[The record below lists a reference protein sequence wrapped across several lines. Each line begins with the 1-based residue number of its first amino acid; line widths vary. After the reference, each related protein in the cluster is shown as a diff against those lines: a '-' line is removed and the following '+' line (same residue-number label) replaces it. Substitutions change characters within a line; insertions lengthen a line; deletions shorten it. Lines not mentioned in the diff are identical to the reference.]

1 MITVLHVGRSA
12 VCRERLLSASGDPL
26 ISVCSVPTVDAAV
39 AKARQWR
46 PDCWVCEHALLSAC
60 PEDLRRLVATVS
72 GAPLLVHGAGSLPTA
87 LADRPNVA
95 RVTAETVVDT
105 VLEVTNDLDDGR
117 TSSSP
122 SVLLPLL
129 DRSTDR
135 VARLDRDGT
144 YRSVSDALASLVGAP
159 ASRIVGTR
167 LADHA
172 PAAAADRLHEHGIR
186 AIDTGVI
193 QRYENDRHRYLFV
206 PDGEG
211 FRLIVQESVDGA
223 NRSPEPVTEFIDTVL
238 NRLTDIFFVFDLQGR
253 FLHWND
259 RLTETTGYT
268 DEEIASMTPMAFFV
282 QEDYDRV
289 AAAITKVVD
298 TGDATETVRLRTRDG
313 QLLPYEFTGSMVPDD
328 EGRPSYVCG
337 IARDVSCRQRA
348 ERALR
353 ERQQALSNLIRN
365 LPGVVL
371 RYRNEEGYPIEFM
384 GQGCSDLT
392 GHSHELFESGELSWS
407 EDIVHPDDRDRVR
420 THIRDAV
427 EAGEQYQS
435 RYRIRGDDGTIRWIW
450 EQGAIVD
457 DPDGSIDYL
466 DGYLS
471 EITDLVRTQRE
482 LRRERAFTE
491 SALDAQPDLFYVFT
505 LDGRILRWNDR
516 FAEVTGY
523 TDEEIAS
530 MHPTEFVESDD
541 VERVV
546 DAMER
551 VVTEER
557 TIGVEAT
564 LVTEGGERIPYEFVG
579 SVMNDVEAPASGAD
593 APTEAYI
600 CGTGRDITQRV
611 RVEAELEEA
620 IAELERSNDELER
633 FAYVASHDLKE
644 PLRMIH
650 SYLDLVQRRYGG
662 ALDED
667 ADEFIEYAT
676 DGAERMRQM
685 IDDLLTYSRIG
696 TTDAEFD
703 PVDCHVV
710 LDRVLDNLQIA
721 IEETNTEVTIDAL
734 PTVTADDQQL
744 VQLFQNLI
752 SNAIS
757 YASEEDPRIHVSATE
772 TDDGWRFSVADNGIG
787 IEESQFEEVFEI
799 FSSGS
804 NGTESTG
811 IGLAICEKIVARHD
825 GEIWIESQP
834 GEGSTFFF
842 TLPDRD

>member
-1 MITVLHVGRSA
+1 MITVLHAGRSA

-26 ISVCSVPTVDAAV
+26 ISVCSVPTVEAAV
-39 AKARQWR
+39 AKAGQWR
-46 PDCWVCEHALLSAC
+46 PDCWVCEHALLPAC

-117 TSSSP
+117 ASPSP

-144 YRSVSDALASLVGAP
+144 YRSVSDALATLVGAP

-167 LADHA
+167 LADYA
-172 PAAAADRLHEHGIR
+172 PDAAADRLHEHGIR

-268 DEEIASMTPMAFFV
+268 DEEIASM
-282 QEDYDRV
+282 
-289 AAAITKVVD
+289 
-298 TGDATETVRLRTRDG
+298 
-313 QLLPYEFTGSMVPDD
+313 
-328 EGRPSYVCG
+328 
-337 IARDVSCRQRA
+337 
-348 ERALR
+348 
-353 ERQQALSNLIRN
+353 
-365 LPGVVL
+365 
-371 RYRNEEGYPIEFM
+371 
-384 GQGCSDLT
+384 
-392 GHSHELFESGELSWS
+392 
-407 EDIVHPDDRDRVR
+407 
-420 THIRDAV
+420 
-427 EAGEQYQS
+427 
-435 RYRIRGDDGTIRWIW
+435 
-450 EQGAIVD
+450 
-457 DPDGSIDYL
+457 
-466 DGYLS
+466 
-471 EITDLVRTQRE
+471 
-482 LRRERAFTE
+482 
-491 SALDAQPDLFYVFT
+491 
-505 LDGRILRWNDR
+505 
-516 FAEVTGY
+516 
-523 TDEEIAS
+523 
-530 MHPTEFVESDD
+530 HPTEFVESDD

-564 LVTEGGERIPYEFVG
+564 LITEGGERIPYEFVG
-579 SVMNDVEAPASGAD
+579 SVMNDVEAPASEAD

-644 PLRMIH
+644 PLRMIR

-721 IEETNTEVTIDAL
+721 IEETNTEVTVDAL